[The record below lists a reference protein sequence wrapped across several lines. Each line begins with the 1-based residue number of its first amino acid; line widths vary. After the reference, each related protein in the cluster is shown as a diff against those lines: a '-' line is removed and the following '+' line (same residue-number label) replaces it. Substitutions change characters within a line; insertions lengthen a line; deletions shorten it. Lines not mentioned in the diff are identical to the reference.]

1 MSKFKVGDIVRGNNN
16 NYVYTNSDMLKG
28 RVVEVHD
35 CTNAIDVEALKFRK
49 GSNGYNY
56 FCEGT
61 VFSNLQ
67 ENDFELVND
76 NDNDSITISIDP
88 NDPEGAQKILSDAI
102 KKYKKEKRGWTEE
115 EIDKAEK
122 IADEITI
129 ELAHQFV
136 FPVFYLKSQ
145 SSSSIRLEYG
155 VVELENLEKKYGFDH
170 WKRKSSYETKLHK
183 DDVYNPTIARC
194 VLLCKAV
201 GRPIPK
207 FILEK

>member
-1 MSKFKVGDIVRGNNN
+1 MSKFKVGDIVRGNSNI
-16 NYVYTNSDMLKG
+16 YVYTNSDMLKG
-28 RVVEVHD
+28 KVVKVDD
-35 CTNAIDVEALKFRK
+35 CTNEIDVEALKFRK
-49 GSNGYNY
+49 GSNGDNNS
-56 FCEGT
+56 CEGF

-67 ENDFELVND
+67 ENYFELV
-76 NDNDSITISIDP
+76 DSITISIDP
-88 NDPEGAQKILSDAI
+88 NDPEAAQKILSDAI
-102 KKYKKEKRGWTEE
+102 KKYKKEKREWSKE

-129 ELAHQFV
+129 ELAHQFI